1 MSLDSVEVIKTEWSV
16 QRSEV
21 VRVFLGVSHKLGTEV
36 ADGKEVIRPFNQLS
50 VVLLENWQSVEAH
63 KI

>member
-1 MSLDSVEVIKTEWSV
+1 MWSV

-21 VRVFLGVSHKLGTEV
+21 IRVFLGVSHKLGTEV
-36 ADGKEVIRPFNQLS
+36 ADGKEVICPFNQLS